1 MAGHRSQADTE
12 LVDGLSTR
20 VLTEFRDYIFP
31 QPYINANPG
40 VFLDTSWV
48 SIPALRC
55 FLEAR
60 DCGGILGS
68 SPAATAAASRV
79 KREIDA
85 SDASFNTV
93 TVKPEPAPT
102 SLPFRVRS
110 VMDGGREVMELLSDS
125 DDEDPP
131 LELDS
136 EVQNQGPAHYS
147 IPQTA
152 SETPNRNASIPVGL
166 DTGFGVQNHGTET
179 SSASSRAATPD
190 TGGDGLQPSDTV
202 WLDDYMS
209 SMYRDFNQ
217 SFTSDARTFVERIEY
232 FTEIPSVMPVPRR
245 RTAFV
250 LDCSAPK
257 FDILDEHGTLIPVEV
272 LAKGQDNDSWHGP
285 SGAGDP
291 PVDVTFAPGEPP
303 ISCRRKRN
311 DCKGCHHC
319 SQLDNT
325 LVDVTR
331 YELEVGS
338 RDVVLAAQRDTRRH
352 EGDTAEKRATA
363 FFDRVKSTK
372 CTARR
377 SDGELCDGKPKLME
391 KKEGKSRGHIY
402 WVACDGWT
410 PAFKEHHRTH
420 SIPDNVEDDLIYK
433 LFKNQP
439 LANDDSLDTN
449 PCSRIV
455 HPHIGGKRKH
465 CHHPHIVNGVA
476 LTECPIIKR
485 PCPCKRTYYIPI
497 DPTIRKILIFHPKGV
512 PHNRPV
518 PPPLKMSAVTKSKY
532 SQCVQAV
539 GLLGTTVA
547 KVDNAAS
554 TRLLLNGQKPGQYT
568 PALQNKRI
576 KQDLIAREKKKK
588 YPAGLGV
595 TGVYDLYRQDLE
607 KPLDERYIH
616 RFEHR
621 ADGGLIIFTCYTRL
635 LALLDDPG
643 VEAFEDDTTF
653 KRIEGEFNEWE
664 VVIFYDALE
673 RAVTLARAY
682 INRADTA
689 FFERR
694 FDIFREIKTE
704 ATGKDIRF
712 ARFMPNGNL
721 LVMNADM
728 EAAQV
733 LGAARSILKTNVPS
747 FSGITTLDPQ
757 LSATFFIKFCA
768 GHAQRPIPDFKGLV
782 SSDEYN
788 RIKDFRYID
797 SPEALASYSQFIAG
811 LGAGAKKV
819 KGSIPSTPPF
829 ILIASP
835 VDWWA
840 HKEMNDWIIPCLV
853 KSQSNI
859 LPEHWDRTPSTT
871 NTGEAQHHWTNSRT
885 GIKQTLVEGLEGRVL
900 HFSLARGV
908 DWDTVLEVETSTTTG
923 VLLNSNNEM
932 FNRQG
937 RNSHLQSNAAK
948 KSREV
953 AKAGERK
960 AELQAKIND
969 HAAQLKASKAEL
981 KSLTGTS
988 KRSASSRKTGDEVVI
1003 VSASSCGRVK
1013 TVPLPKRGKGAVNT
1027 PIERAPATDA
1037 DGTADRSVPTA
1048 SGMLPDY
1055 SSEILPAHYSSAS
1068 FFSSSGLSASF
1079 GVASDFT
1086 TPYHAPTLTP
1096 SALTG
1101 TSFDTPMASL
1111 FNSGFGFNSTGLDY
1125 NLDMLFGHTS
1135 TSTPDLSDASGFQS
1149 DFDWSCFMPTQDGIS
1164 VPATVGFES
1173 EGWSSDTVDWSAL
1186 TPQTLPTLP
1195 PPPASSPPQIN
1206 DSPPSSPEPA
1216 PAKAIVLDL
1225 DEANIV
1231 TSKRART
1238 VSSRAAAASPVSKKP
1253 RSR

>member
-31 QPYINANPG
+31 QAYISANPG

-60 DCGGILGS
+60 DCGGIVGS
-68 SPAATAAASRV
+68 SEAPTAAASRV

-85 SDASFNTV
+85 SDASFTTV

-102 SLPFRVRS
+102 PLPFRVRS
-110 VMDGGREVMELLSDS
+110 VMEGGREVMELLSDS
-125 DDEDPP
+125 DDEDS
-131 LELDS
+131 LDS
-136 EVQNQGPAHYS
+136 RVQNQEPVHPN
-147 IPQTA
+147 IPQTI
-152 SETPNRNASIPVGL
+152 SETPDRNVSISAGL
-166 DTGFGVQNHGTET
+166 DTGFGAQNHDTE
-179 SSASSRAATPD
+179 SSSGSSRAATPD
-190 TGGDGLQPSDTV
+190 AGGDGLQPSDTV

-209 SMYRDFNQ
+209 SMFREFNQ

-232 FTEIPSVMPVPRR
+232 LTEIPSVMPVPRR

-319 SQLDNT
+319 SQLDNA

-338 RDVVLAAQRDTRRH
+338 RNVVLAAQRDTRRH

-420 SIPDNVEDDLIYK
+420 SIPDNVDDDLIYK

-497 DPTIRKILIFHPKGV
+497 DPTIRKILMFHPKGV
-512 PHNRPV
+512 PHNHPV

-539 GLLGTTVA
+539 GLLGSTVA

-554 TRLLLNGQKPGQYT
+554 TRLLLDGQKPSQYT

-595 TGVYDLYRQDLE
+595 TGAYDLYRQDLE

-621 ADGGLIIFTCYTRL
+621 ADGGLIIFTCFTRL

-689 FFERR
+689 FFERL

-757 LSATFFIKFCA
+757 LFATFFVKFCA

-819 KGSIPSTPPF
+819 K
-829 ILIASP
+829 
-835 VDWWA
+835 DWWA

-885 GIKQTLVEGLEGRVL
+885 GIKQTLVEGLEG
-900 HFSLARGV
+900 ARGV

-937 RNSHLQSNAAK
+937 RNSHRQSNAAK

-960 AELQAKIND
+960 AELQAQIND
-969 HAAQLKASKAEL
+969 HAAQLKARKAEL

-988 KRSASSRKTGDEVVI
+988 KRSASSRKTADEFVI

-1013 TVPLPKRGKGAVNT
+1013 TVPLPKRGTGLASAPT
-1027 PIERAPATDA
+1027 ERALAAEANVIDVDSANETTPSTIFAVDTFGGDA
-1037 DGTADRSVPTA
+1037 DGSEPAATTMVLGD
-1048 SGMLPDY
+1048 
-1055 SSEILPAHYSSAS
+1055 SSEILPAHYGSAS
-1068 FFSSSGLSASF
+1068 FFPSSGLSPPNAPFVIPSE
-1079 GVASDFT
+1079 FT
-1086 TPYHAPTLTP
+1086 TPYYAPTSST
-1096 SALTG
+1096 ALAG
-1101 TSFDTPMASL
+1101 TSLDTPMASL
-1111 FNSGFGFNSTGLDY
+1111 FNSGFGFDSSFDFS
-1125 NLDMLFGHTS
+1125 LDMLFGPTIGS
-1135 TSTPDLSDASGFQS
+1135 TFTPDLSGASGSQS
-1149 DFDWSCFMPTQDGIS
+1149 DFDWSCFMPTPDTSS

-1173 EGWSSDTVDWSAL
+1173 EGWSSDTVDWAAL

-1206 DSPPSSPEPA
+1206 DSPPSSPEPV
-1216 PAKAIVLDL
+1216 PVKAIVLDF

-1238 VSSRAAAASPVSKKP
+1238 VSSRAAAAPPVSKKP